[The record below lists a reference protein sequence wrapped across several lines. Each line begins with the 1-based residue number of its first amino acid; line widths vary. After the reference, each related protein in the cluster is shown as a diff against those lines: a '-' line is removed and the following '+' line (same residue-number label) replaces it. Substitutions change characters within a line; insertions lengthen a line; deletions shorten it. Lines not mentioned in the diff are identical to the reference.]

1 MAIFSIL
8 ILPFHEH
15 GRSPSSEIIF
25 NSLLHRLEVLIM
37 QILSSLSR
45 VTERYFILFVTIL
58 KGVVSLLCF
67 SAYLSFVQKKAT
79 DLFELILGL
88 FTSVKQFISF
98 RSSPVEFWRSLIF
111 FYSEMIHF
119 IVLNVQIVVVEIP
132 NVSSLLVLLVT
143 SQFVKES
150 IDLKKYWG
158 QRGGSVVK
166 KIYCP
171 CRGPEFGFQHPH

>member
-45 VTERYFILFVTIL
+45 VTERYFILFVSIL
-58 KGVVSLLCF
+58 KGVASLLCF

-98 RSSPVEFWRSLIF
+98 RSSPVEFWGSLINVIISYANSDILN
-111 FYSEMIHF
+111 YSF
-119 IVLNVQIVVVEIP
+119 P
-132 NVSSLLVLLVT
+132 NCTPVISFCCPIALALTSSAILH
-143 SQFVKES
+143 
-150 IDLKKYWG
+150 
-158 QRGGSVVK
+158 R
-166 KIYCP
+166 
-171 CRGPEFGFQHPH
+171 